1 MFLNIWMDGK
11 DEEVWTG
18 SKMRFTILIVDDQE
32 AFAQQIRTRLER
44 EGYDVE
50 VGSRR
55 DEIVRLLQEKRFH
68 LIVSDMKMPQMDGLE
83 LLGLVKEKYP
93 DTAFVIMTAFGSVGT
108 AVEAMKK
115 GASDYIT
122 KPFPPEELLLTIKN
136 VLEKQSLLHEIKAL
150 RKEVEGRYSFGN
162 FIGKNTKMQE
172 VYDLISDVA
181 ETDATVL
188 IRGETGTGKEL
199 AAKSIHFNS
208 NRKDNVF
215 VGLNCG
221 SLPETLLESELFG
234 YEKGA
239 FTGAMRQKIGKFE
252 YANGGT
258 LFLDEIGE
266 FSLNTQVKL
275 LRVLQE
281 KVIERVGGNREI
293 KVDVRIIAATNRDLE
308 EEVAKGGFRED
319 LYYRINV
326 VPIWLPP
333 LRERREDIPL
343 LAKHFLVKYTQMFKR
358 NITLI
363 SQEVL
368 NEMMTYDWPGNVRQ
382 LENLIERAVIM
393 AKGDSITHI
402 DLLEKPKRTEEKPIE
417 ARPWFIPDLEDL
429 PFKEAKR
436 RLIKEYER
444 EYITGLLKRC
454 KGSITL
460 SSNISHLDMKT
471 LRRKMEEYGLYK
483 ENFKLKDRE

>member
-1 MFLNIWMDGK
+1 MSF
-11 DEEVWTG
+11 
-18 SKMRFTILIVDDQE
+18 SILIVDDQE
-32 AFAQQIRTRLER
+32 AFAQQIRVRLER
-44 EGYDVE
+44 EGYEAE

-55 DEIVRLLQEKRFH
+55 DDVLSLLQERRFN
-68 LIVSDMKMPQMDGLE
+68 LVISDMKMPQMDGLE
-83 LLGLVKEKYP
+83 LLGEVKGKYP
-93 DTAFVIMTAFGSVGT
+93 DTAFIIMTAFGSVET
-108 AVEAMKK
+108 AVDAMKR
-115 GASDYIT
+115 GANDYIT

-150 RKEVEGRYSFGN
+150 RKEVERRYSFGN
-162 FIGKNTKMQE
+162 FIGKSPRMQE

-199 AAKSIHFNS
+199 VAKSIHFNS
-208 NRKDNVF
+208 SRKDRVF
-215 VGLNCG
+215 LSINCG
-221 SLPETLLESELFG
+221 ALTETLLESELFG

-239 FTGAMRQKIGKFE
+239 FTGAMKQKLGKFE
-252 YANGGT
+252 QADGGT
-258 LFLDEIGE
+258 IFLDEVGE
-266 FSLNTQVKL
+266 FSPNTQVKL

-281 KVIERVGGNREI
+281 RVIERVGGNREI
-293 KVDVRIIAATNRDLE
+293 KVDVRIIAATNRNLE
-308 EEVAKGGFRED
+308 EELAKGGFRED

-343 LAKHFLVKYTQMFKR
+343 LAKYFLAKYTHMFKR
-358 NITLI
+358 DTTLI
-363 SQEVL
+363 SQEAL
-368 NEMMTYDWPGNVRQ
+368 NEMMTCEWPGNVRQ
-382 LENLIERAVIM
+382 LENVLERAIIM
-393 AKGDSITHI
+393 AKGSSITHI
-402 DLLEKPKRTEEKPIE
+402 DLLDKPKRTEEKLVE
-417 ARPWFIPDLEDL
+417 ARPRYIPDLENL

-444 EYITGLLKRC
+444 EYLADLLKRC

-471 LRRKMEEYGLYK
+471 LRRKMEEYNLFK
-483 ENFKLKDRE
+483 EDFKSKDRE